1 MQEITLK
8 NGNMAV
14 TISKPEGESREE
26 LIELMSAALSWIEGE
41 TIVLGECELEDDDII
56 YCEGV
61 EPSEEREI
69 EGL

>member
-1 MQEITLK
+1 MMELKFTL
-8 NGNMAV
+8 NN
-14 TISKPEGESREE
+14 ISVSIKTDGETVDEGVD
-26 LIELMSAALSWIEGE
+26 LAQTVLSWGFEQP
-41 TIVLGECELEDDDII
+41 VELYIISEEDDNII

>member
-26 LIELMSAALSWIEGE
+26 LIELMSTAVSWIEGE
-41 TIVLGECELEDDDII
+41 TIVLGECELEDDII
-56 YCEGV
+56 YCEGI

>member
-8 NGNMAV
+8 QNNISV
-14 TISKPEGESREE
+14 TISKPDGESREE
-26 LIELMSAALSWIEGE
+26 LVELMSTALSWIEAE
-41 TIVLGECELEDDDII
+41 TIVLGECELEDDNI
-56 YCEGV
+56 YCEGI

>member
-26 LIELMSAALSWIEGE
+26 LIELMSTAVSWIEGE
-41 TIVLGECELEDDDII
+41 TIVLCECELEDDNI
-56 YCEGV
+56 YCEGI
-61 EPSEEREI
+61 EPTDEREI